1 MPFSA
6 DPPDSWLPAAGQSS
20 GLTPLAK
27 RQRDDDAAAA
37 RALQIFAIFMLGLL
51 APVTTL
57 RFFA

>member
-1 MPFSA
+1 MPFLA

-37 RALQIFAIFMLGLL
+37 RALQIFAFCILGLL
-51 APVTTL
+51 ALLATF